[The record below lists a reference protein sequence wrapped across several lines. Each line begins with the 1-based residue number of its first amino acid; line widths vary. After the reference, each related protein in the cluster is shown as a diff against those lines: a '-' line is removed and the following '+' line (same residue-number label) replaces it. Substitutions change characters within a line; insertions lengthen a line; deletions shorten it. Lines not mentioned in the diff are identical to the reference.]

1 MLSQDNI
8 IQDNIAQV
16 KTLCN
21 VLFDA
26 PDKSAQEKLQFNVV
40 VRLFVQHSTGQ
51 NPMRCCP
58 RGPRQYCIIKNQV
71 QICLTILAQH
81 CTDQFPKKFS
91 IQCYWLVQMKLSGF
105 FPVQCC
111 LEPLGRHYIE
121 FFSMKC
127 CPRSIKKTLNRIFP
141 MQCCAKSLRQ
151 H

>member
-21 VLFDA
+21 VLFEA

-58 RGPRQYCIIKNQV
+58 RGPSQYCIIKNQV
-71 QICLTILAQH
+71 QICLNDLGTTLHRSIPEEIFHSMLLA
-81 CTDQFPKKFS
+81 CSDE
-91 IQCYWLVQMKLSGF
+91 LSGF

-141 MQCCAKSLRQ
+141 MQCCAKSIRQ

>member
-21 VLFDA
+21 VLFEA

-58 RGPRQYCIIKNQV
+58 RGPSQYCIIKNQV
-71 QICLTILAQH
+71 QICLN
-81 CTDQFPKKFS
+81 D
-91 IQCYWLVQMKLSGF
+91 
-105 FPVQCC
+105 
-111 LEPLGRHYIE
+111 LGTTLH
-121 FFSMKC
+121 
-127 CPRSIKKTLNRIFP
+127 RSIPEEIFHSMLLACSDETVWIFSCAMLFGASGTTLHRVFFYEMLSKKY
-141 MQCCAKSLRQ
+141 
-151 H
+151 